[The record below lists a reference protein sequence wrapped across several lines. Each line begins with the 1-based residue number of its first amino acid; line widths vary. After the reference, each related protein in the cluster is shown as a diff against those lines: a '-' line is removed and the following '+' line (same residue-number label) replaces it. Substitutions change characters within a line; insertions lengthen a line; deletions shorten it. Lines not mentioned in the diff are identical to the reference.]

1 MQTPCFLLWGW
12 SPPVGFATLTCAAIP
27 LNYSHLVAKGSPEV
41 VTNPNLR
48 LDKTEIFGH
57 IHPAVPKFRLEAVQE
72 QPVCE
77 MAVAITPEYALS

>member
-1 MQTPCFLLWGW
+1 M
-12 SPPVGFATLTCAAIP
+12 
-27 LNYSHLVAKGSPEV
+27 GSPEV

-57 IHPAVPKFRLEAVQE
+57 IHPAAPKFRLEAVQE

-77 MAVAITPEYALS
+77 MAVAITPEYALSWGGGG